1 MSLFVRH
8 VTFDCAEPRRL
19 AEFWRR
25 ATGGGIAEDW
35 GEFVT
40 VRTPGLGVEHL
51 AFGRVA
57 EAKAGKNR
65 VHLDF
70 AADDRPAEVTR
81 LQQLGATVLA
91 EHQVPGLAWTVLSDP
106 DGNEFCVAER
116 SDTSQPEDGA

>member
-1 MSLFVRH
+1 MTLFVRH

-19 AEFWRR
+19 AEFWRQV
-25 ATGGGIAEDW
+25 TGGEIGEDW

-51 AFGRVA
+51 ALGRVG

-65 VHLDF
+65 SHLDF
-70 AADDRPAEVTR
+70 ATDDRPGEVAR
-81 LQQLGATVLA
+81 LEGLGATVLA
-91 EHQVPGLAWTVLSDP
+91 EHQVPGLGWTVLADP

-116 SDTSQPEDGA
+116 GEHG